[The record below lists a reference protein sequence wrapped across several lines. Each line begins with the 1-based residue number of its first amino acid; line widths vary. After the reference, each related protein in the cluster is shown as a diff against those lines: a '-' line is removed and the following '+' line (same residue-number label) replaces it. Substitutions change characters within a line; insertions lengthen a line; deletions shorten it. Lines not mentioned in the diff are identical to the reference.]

1 MSSLS
6 CVIIYRYMWD
16 VLVIQTDNIL
26 NIKRLRQESHQRLCV
41 CAWARVYVL
50 EYIFKSVNVKCR
62 INEIQSTKLDVI
74 RTISVC
80 FYKSLRSR
88 RIKPKT
94 VHVSY
99 LSLSNNNTEG
109 LNLLTT
115 NTFFALIYHYEA
127 NVDSKTEQNRN
138 RIMKPLA
145 LTLFLA
151 QYFSF
156 RVY

>member
-1 MSSLS
+1 
-6 CVIIYRYMWD
+6 MWD
-16 VLVIQTDNIL
+16 VLVIQTENIL

-88 RIKPKT
+88 RIKTKDRAR
-94 VHVSY
+94 
-99 LSLSNNNTEG
+99 
-109 LNLLTT
+109 LLLV
-115 NTFFALIYHYEA
+115 FKQQQYWRF
-127 NVDSKTEQNRN
+127 K
-138 RIMKPLA
+138 
-145 LTLFLA
+145 LTDNK
-151 QYFSF
+151 
-156 RVY
+156 